1 VALLAPGDLPSL
13 SGNLDAL
20 LKSLDHLDGDRRVNV
35 ARLDEVRANLVMAR
49 DSLLSLATSAK
60 SD

>member
-1 VALLAPGDLPSL
+1 
-13 SGNLDAL
+13 
-20 LKSLDHLDGDRRVNV
+20 VNV